1 MYNSRSNNVRI
12 IVRITVGLI
21 SAIAVLIVDI
31 FVGMIAIV
39 CKIVDRIVGTTVG
52 IVWVICIMV
61 GLTYIYIYT

>member
-39 CKIVDRIVGTTVG
+39 CKNVDRIVGTTVRT
-52 IVWVICIMV
+52 VWVICIMV
-61 GLTYIYIYT
+61 GLIYMAI